1 MKVRR
6 DIYKSRIII
15 ASKGDVSNA
24 KNLGKGDKKFILENT
39 IIVTNWSI
47 ISFNAIIV
55 LLYVSFSYRL

>member
-39 IIVTNWSI
+39 IIVTN
-47 ISFNAIIV
+47 
-55 LLYVSFSYRL
+55 